1 MLGGVAETARG
12 GRVLLTPMDRADV
25 VTPGAIRKLTNV
37 KTGSTLVTVTSPTA
51 IGPDILSVPKA
62 VVGAIPTGLVET
74 GPSIKLAVPKAV

>member
-1 MLGGVAETARG
+1 VT
-12 GRVLLTPMDRADV
+12 RVV
-25 VTPGAIRKLTNV
+25 VPGAVWKLDIV